1 MKNKN
6 GLGNMMKEAGILFAI
21 TLLAGLALGFV
32 YQLTK
37 EPIRI
42 QKERKIQEA
51 CQEVFQDAVSFE
63 ALNVTPDEQM
73 RETFA
78 GEGISVGNVF
88 GAYDGNNGLLGYVV
102 EMISTEGYGGKIGL
116 YMGIRNGGILNG
128 VAILEISE
136 TPGLGM
142 EAESVLIPQ
151 FAGKQESTFTYTKTG
166 AENDSQIDAISG
178 ATITTKAVVSA
189 VNAGLTFYGEMLQE
203 GGVSHE

>member
-1 MKNKN
+1 MKKKN
-6 GLGNMMKEAGILFAI
+6 GLGTMMKEAGILFAI

-51 CQEVFQDAVSFE
+51 CQEVFQDAASFE
-63 ALNVTPDEQM
+63 ALSLTPDEQM
-73 RETFA
+73 REAFA

-116 YMGIRNGGILNG
+116 YMGIRNDGTLNG

-142 EAESVLIPQ
+142 EAESVLVPQ
-151 FAGKQESTFTYTKTG
+151 FAGKQEGAFTYTGTG

-178 ATITTKAVVSA
+178 ATITTKAVVGA
-189 VNAGLTFYGEMLQE
+189 VNAGLTFYGEILQK
-203 GGVSHE
+203 GGDPS

>member
-1 MKNKN
+1 MKRKN

-42 QKERKIQEA
+42 QKEKKIQEA
-51 CQEVFQDAVSFE
+51 CREVFQDADAFE
-63 ALNVTPDEQM
+63 VLNLTPDAQM
-73 RETFA
+73 QETFA
-78 GEGISVGNVF
+78 GDGISVGNVF
-88 GAYDGNNGLLGYVV
+88 GAYDENSRLMGYVV

-116 YMGIRNGGILNG
+116 YMGIRNDGTLNG

-151 FAGKQESTFTYTKTG
+151 FAGKKVAAFTYTKTG
-166 AENDSQIDAISG
+166 AENDSQVDAISS
-178 ATITTKAVVSA
+178 ATITTKAVVGA
-189 VNAGLTFYGEMLQE
+189 VNAGLTYFAESLQ
-203 GGVSHE
+203 GGGGSHD